1 MDTKKQCDYLLLLG
15 DLNAKNSTWLS
26 TDKTDALGE
35 NIHVLLEI
43 LGLKQYI
50 SFPTYLHR
58 QLPKSCLDF
67 VISNITHLETTS
79 VAPLG
84 ASDHVVIQ
92 GKMYLDETSHHV
104 PNSRTQSN
112 RSVWR
117 WDQKHVDA
125 LKAELR
131 TTQLLTRPPPGDTSP
146 VNTYWQHWRLLYSSV
161 ESTSR
166 YDMSVLKVMTDHE
179 TTNREKASIL
189 AQAREDNKACSAVKS
204 GVL

>member
-1 MDTKKQCDYLLLLG
+1 MRRLNKLLWIQKKQCDYLLILG

-58 QLPKSCLDF
+58 QLPKSCLDL

-79 VAPLG
+79 AAPLG

-92 GKMYLDETSHHV
+92 GKIYLDETSHHV

-131 TTQLLTRPPPGDTSP
+131 TTQLLTSSSTTGRYLPSKHVLATLETYSPAASYTTLSKTSK
-146 VNTYWQHWRLLYSSV
+146 TLQGHF
-161 ESTSR
+161 
-166 YDMSVLKVMTDHE
+166 
-179 TTNREKASIL
+179 
-189 AQAREDNKACSAVKS
+189 
-204 GVL
+204 